1 MSTADLI
8 NEILLGGL
16 LGALGQGIRMA
27 VGLKKLHTD
36 KVSQDIKG
44 GDTEEFSPS
53 RLILSIFI
61 GFVAGA
67 IAIIIKGPITDPG
80 NKDVIFTIMAAG
92 YSGADFIEGV
102 FNTSIAKLN
111 APANK
116 ANDNGQPENVADQ
129 PTPEIR
135 NWITMV

>member
-16 LGALGQGIRMA
+16 LGAIGQGIRMA
-27 VGLKKLHTD
+27 VGLKKLHTSN
-36 KVSQDIKG
+36 VNQVIKG
-44 GDTEEFSPS
+44 DDTEEFSPG

-61 GFVAGA
+61 GIVAGA
-67 IAIIIKGPITDPG
+67 IAIILKGPITDPT
-80 NKDVIFTIMAAG
+80 NKELIFTIMAAG

-111 APANK
+111 PQAKTTPDGGEPETVPDESKPVNSQS
-116 ANDNGQPENVADQ
+116 NG
-129 PTPEIR
+129 
-135 NWITMV
+135 